1 MTRPRVRWIAL
12 GLALGLAS
20 YPGCS
25 DRSPSRPGPDATA
38 DAPVPHRVVV
48 LAPAAAE
55 MLEALEL
62 LNRVVGIGDFGP
74 WPERISDRPSLGGY
88 DSPNVELALELGA
101 DLVLTASS
109 DAAIASH
116 QRMETLGIQVVSLD
130 TSTYRGVF
138 DALEEVGQIFGES
151 PRASEIA
158 EKLRESLRTIEARAA
173 DAPPRSVLFV
183 VGRDP
188 LYVAGPGSHIDEMI
202 RLVGGTN
209 VAHDALAP
217 YQQVSLEAI
226 LERVP
231 DVIIDTSD
239 NRPGAAR
246 GRHTGDW
253 GRWEFVPA
261 VRDDRVYQVDPG
273 RLVIP
278 GLRLPEMTL
287 LMGKLAQPEIFGEVE
302 TAELE

>member
-1 MTRPRVRWIAL
+1 MTRRRVGWIVL
-12 GLALGLAS
+12 GLALCF
-20 YPGCS
+20 GCS
-25 DRSPSRPGPDATA
+25 DRPKPGPIPGGAA
-38 DAPVPHRVVV
+38 AESVPRRVVV

-55 MLEALEL
+55 MLEALDL
-62 LNRVVGIGDFGP
+62 LDRVVGVGEFGP
-74 WPERISDRPSLGGY
+74 WPEAISDRPNLGRY
-88 DSPNVELALELGA
+88 DSPNVELALELQA

-109 DAAIASH
+109 DAALASH
-116 QRMETLGIQVVSLD
+116 QRMEALGIQVVSLD

-138 DALEEVGQIFGES
+138 DSLRRVGQLFAM
-151 PRASEIA
+151 PDRASTIA
-158 EKLRESLRTIEARAA
+158 DNMRQSLREIEARAA
-173 DAPPRSVLFV
+173 SAPLRSVLFV

-202 RLVGGTN
+202 RLVGARN
-209 VAHDALAP
+209 VAHDALSP

-226 LERVP
+226 LERMP
-231 DVIIDTSD
+231 DVIVDTSD
-239 NRPGAAR
+239 NRPGATR
-246 GRHTGDW
+246 GRDNGDW

-261 VRDDRVYQVDPG
+261 VRDHRVYQIDPG
-273 RLVIP
+273 KLVIP

>member
-1 MTRPRVRWIAL
+1 MIRPRVGLIAL
-12 GLALGLAS
+12 GLALCLA
-20 YPGCS
+20 CS
-25 DRSPSRPGPDATA
+25 DRSAPRPGPDDVV
-38 DAPVPHRVVV
+38 DAPVPRRVVV

-55 MLEALEL
+55 MLEALDL
-62 LNRVVGIGDFGP
+62 LDRVVGIGDFGP
-74 WPERISDRPSLGGY
+74 WPEVISDRPSLGGY
-88 DSPNVELALELGA
+88 DSPNVELALELEA

-116 QRMETLGIQVVSLD
+116 RRMETLGIRVVSLD

-138 DALEEVGQIFGES
+138 DSLERVGELFAKS
-151 PRASEIA
+151 TRASKVA
-158 EKLRESLRTIEARAA
+158 DGMRESLGEIEARAA
-173 DAPPRSVLFV
+173 NAPSRRVLFV

-202 RLVGGTN
+202 RLVGGQN
-209 VAHDALAP
+209 VAHDALSP

-246 GRHTGDW
+246 GRRTGDW

-261 VRDDRVYQVDPG
+261 VRNDRVYQVDPDK
-273 RLVIP
+273 LVIP

-287 LMGKLAQPEIFGEVE
+287 LMGKLAQPEIFGEVD
-302 TAELE
+302 APELE

>member
-1 MTRPRVRWIAL
+1 
-12 GLALGLAS
+12 
-20 YPGCS
+20 
-25 DRSPSRPGPDATA
+25 
-38 DAPVPHRVVV
+38 
-48 LAPAAAE
+48 
-55 MLEALEL
+55 MLEALGL
-62 LNRVVGIGDFGP
+62 LDRVVGIGDFGP
-74 WPERISDRPSLGGY
+74 WPEPIADRPHLGGY

-101 DLVLTASS
+101 ELVLTASS
-109 DAAIASH
+109 DAAIATH
-116 QRMETLGIQVVSLD
+116 QRMDSLGIRVVSLD

-138 DALEEVGQIFGES
+138 EALERVGEVFGRS
-151 PRASEIA
+151 TQASEIA
-158 EKLRESLRTIEARAA
+158 ATLRESLGRIETRAA
-173 DAPPRSVLFV
+173 DTPSRSVLFV

-226 LERVP
+226 LERLP

-239 NRPGAAR
+239 NRPGSAR

-261 VRDDRVYQVDPG
+261 VREDRVYQVDPG

-287 LMGKLAQPEIFGEVE
+287 LMGKLTHPEIFGEVE

>member
-1 MTRPRVRWIAL
+1 MIRPRVGLIVL
-12 GLALGLAS
+12 GLVLCV
-20 YPGCS
+20 GCS
-25 DRSPSRPGPDATA
+25 DRPASQADPDGAVDTP
-38 DAPVPHRVVV
+38 DPHRVVV

-55 MLEALEL
+55 MLEALDL
-62 LNRVVGIGDFGP
+62 LDRVVGIGDFGP
-74 WPERISDRPSLGGY
+74 WPESITDRPSLGGY
-88 DSPNVELALELGA
+88 DSPNVELALELRA

-116 QRMETLGIQVVSLD
+116 QRMESLGIRVISLD

-138 DALEEVGQIFGES
+138 DSLERVGRLFAAS
-151 PRASEIA
+151 DRASRIA
-158 EKLRESLRTIEARAA
+158 RQMRESLGEIEARASS
-173 DAPPRSVLFV
+173 APARRVLFV

-202 RLVGGTN
+202 RLVGGEN
-209 VAHDALAP
+209 VAHDAVAP

-246 GRHTGDW
+246 GRVSGDW
-253 GRWEFVPA
+253 SRWNFVPA

-273 RLVIP
+273 KLVIP
-278 GLRLPEMTL
+278 GLRLPEMTR

-302 TAELE
+302 PTELE